1 MEVTQPHSASLPWI
15 IAVAPIPAS
24 ILLTTTPT
32 LISHNIFLKCKT
44 LLKSPMTFN
53 LTLGKSQS
61 SYTTQGP
68 TLPTHLPPVL
78 LLLLSS
84 LLTGLLDASQ
94 RHCTCRSLCLECA
107 SHMQHTVVHFW
118 FAFSSALGFW
128 LQHHMDDGAFS
139 ENFKWGLYLEI

>member
-1 MEVTQPHSASLPWI
+1 MEDTQPHSASLPWI
-15 IAVAPIPAS
+15 ITVALIPAS

-61 SYTTQGP
+61 SYTAQGP
-68 TLPTHLPPVL
+68 TLPTHLPLVV

-84 LLTGLLDASQ
+84 LLTGLLDAS
-94 RHCTCRSLCLECA
+94 RTCLRAIAHAVPSVWNALPTYSIQLHTSGLH
-107 SHMQHTVVHFW
+107 SHLLWVLAPTSHGW
-118 FAFSSALGFW
+118 RGF
-128 LQHHMDDGAFS
+128 L
-139 ENFKWGLYLEI
+139 